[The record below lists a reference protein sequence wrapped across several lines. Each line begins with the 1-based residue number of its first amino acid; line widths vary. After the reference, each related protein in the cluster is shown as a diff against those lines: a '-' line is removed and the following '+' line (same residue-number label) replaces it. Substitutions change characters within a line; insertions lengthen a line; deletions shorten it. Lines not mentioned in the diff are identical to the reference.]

1 MLETLK
7 SQYDIKN
14 WSIYSNNNQN
24 TCVVIRFDDM
34 HGCTQPIQYKRISEK
49 QHARS
54 KARSELYKQNKNK
67 DIALD
72 TNQAKK
78 RKCDQLLS
86 SPETLRM
93 EIDSAYI
100 CHI

>member
-1 MLETLK
+1 MSQDYINHLDLPIPLMMMLGTLK

-34 HGCTQPIQYKRISEK
+34 HGCTQPIRYKHISDK

-54 KARSELYKQNKNK
+54 KARSELYKQNKNT
-67 DIALD
+67 DITPD
-72 TNQAKK
+72 TNQATKMK
-78 RKCDQLLS
+78 
-86 SPETLRM
+86 M
-93 EIDSAYI
+93 
-100 CHI
+100 